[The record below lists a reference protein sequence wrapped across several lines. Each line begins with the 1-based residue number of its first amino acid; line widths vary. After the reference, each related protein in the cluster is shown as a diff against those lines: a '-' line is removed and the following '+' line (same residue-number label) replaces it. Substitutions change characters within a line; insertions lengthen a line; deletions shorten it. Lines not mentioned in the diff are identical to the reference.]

1 MKKIRLMLLVACVG
15 ASASV
20 SAADGP
26 TLAPMPVPEYR
37 TPLPTELPVLPR
49 ATVVRST
56 SRIVG
61 EPLPLFENVK
71 VEDRHNIHPF
81 AVKEIVRV
89 KDPRPDCHLCGS
101 PGFVFIEICVP
112 PHCKPEIDIKRK
124 DGSKIEYDYGDYE
137 VEITSKNGYVKVDY
151 DD

>member
-1 MKKIRLMLLVACVG
+1 MNTKGLNIEQIDKYVRMLRMEHREG
-15 ASASV
+15 R
-20 SAADGP
+20 AD
-26 TLAPMPVPEYR
+26 LAP
-37 TPLPTELPVLPR
+37 ELCELIHR
-49 ATVVRST
+49 EHCDRYNST
-56 SRIVG
+56 NKKVTKRVK
-61 EPLPLFENVK
+61 FENVK